1 MKIINYTT
9 YPVADAIETIADVLS
24 IPQDIILRVK
34 QTPQAIR
41 QGGFEFL
48 GLVQPVEHS
57 PRLYDLYLSP
67 GVSASTLPK
76 VLAHECVH
84 LAQYASG
91 RLSVQGSTVVFDG
104 QAYKYDLYDG
114 FSPWE
119 SEACKMQTK
128 LLKLIKK

>member
-9 YPVADAIETIADVLS
+9 YPVADALETLADVLS
-24 IPQDIILRVK
+24 ISPDTVLRVK

-41 QGGFEFL
+41 QGDSEFL

-91 RLSVQGSTVVFDG
+91 RLSVQGSTVMFDG
-104 QAYKYDLYDG
+104 KEYKYNIYDS

-119 SEACKMQTK
+119 DEAFKTQAK
-128 LLKLIKK
+128 LLKLIKR